1 MKRLN
6 YLSSSRSQ
14 RPKRIPTLKEFAL
27 YLYTFA
33 MVFINPALAD
43 DVLSKTDLMEGK
55 RTFSIHCAQCH
66 GIGGAGGG
74 HSRNGPSLT
83 DKVTIYGDELE
94 DIYKVISEGIP
105 RAAMP
110 QWKQKMPDARIREL
124 AAYVFSIKG
133 TKKKRKTSTTEGDVT
148 QQTGTADGIK
158 EGKKK
163 FRVYCAQCHGIS
175 GTGGVGP
182 NLADHETIHGDSF
195 RDIVA
200 IITNGAPNKLMP
212 AWGEKFSSQTV
223 NQLAAYVH
231 RIKATQVAQ
240 RGSLPDISRET
251 LLESEDFKKKV
262 EAGKRGFNSHCIECH
277 GSGGKG
283 GMGPNLTD
291 EFTLHGGE
299 LEDITRVI
307 TNGVPGL
314 MPTWGQKM
322 SEERV
327 AQFAAYI
334 FSIKGSRP
342 TGKRPPKRVSRL
354 LNRKYIQTPTMSE
367 DYQDGKR
374 TFVIYCEPCH
384 GMGGLGSAGPNLTD
398 EFTLHGE
405 ELKDIIHIITN
416 GIPAMQMPTWG
427 QTMSAERIK
436 EVAKYVLSLKGTRPT
451 GKLPE
456 ADRPEALRGTSP
468 FR

>member
-1 MKRLN
+1 MKRFN
-6 YLSSSRSQ
+6 YLSSLRDQ
-14 RPKRIPTLKEFAL
+14 GPKRIPTLKISAL

-43 DVLSKTDLMEGK
+43 DALSKTDLMEGK

-66 GIGGAGGG
+66 GIGGVGGG

-163 FRVYCAQCHGIS
+163 FHLHCAQCHGIS

-182 NLADHETIHGDSF
+182 NLADHESIHGDSF

-223 NQLAAYVH
+223 NQLAAYVC
-231 RIKATQVAQ
+231 RIKATQVTQ
-240 RGSLPDISRET
+240 RS
-251 LLESEDFKKKV
+251 F
-262 EAGKRGFNSHCIECH
+262 
-277 GSGGKG
+277 
-283 GMGPNLTD
+283 
-291 EFTLHGGE
+291 
-299 LEDITRVI
+299 
-307 TNGVPGL
+307 
-314 MPTWGQKM
+314 
-322 SEERV
+322 
-327 AQFAAYI
+327 
-334 FSIKGSRP
+334 
-342 TGKRPPKRVSRL
+342 
-354 LNRKYIQTPTMSE
+354 TPT
-367 DYQDGKR
+367 Y
-374 TFVIYCEPCH
+374 P
-384 GMGGLGSAGPNLTD
+384 
-398 EFTLHGE
+398 
-405 ELKDIIHIITN
+405 
-416 GIPAMQMPTWG
+416 
-427 QTMSAERIK
+427 
-436 EVAKYVLSLKGTRPT
+436 GTHC
-451 GKLPE
+451 
-456 ADRPEALRGTSP
+456 
-468 FR
+468 